1 MTAAA
6 SEVPHEFDAS
16 WIDRAVQRS
25 VRLPAWLS
33 GLILAAV
40 LGLGWLA
47 VHASGGTHTSTPH
60 LFYLPIVLAT
70 LPFGLRGSLTTA
82 AVATV
87 LCGPLMPLVVSTGQ
101 PQEIGGWL
109 VRGAMFVAVG
119 CVASLALQLRQ
130 DTYERQLTTELR
142 EALAPSLE
150 PAPGH
155 DPALAELVDR
165 VLDERLLNAVYQPIY
180 SFADGRLLAVE
191 ALARFDVEPYR
202 TPDRW
207 FAAAHAAGR
216 GVELELLAIEAAM
229 DGARGL
235 PAEVDLSVNASP
247 ASLGEA
253 RLHALL
259 RNAGRRVVIEITE
272 HAVIEDYPLLQGSVA
287 QLRALGA
294 KIAVDDAGAGFAS
307 LRHVVQLAPDTIKLD
322 MSLTQDLAASPLRRA
337 LAGALI
343 EFAHSSGANLVV
355 EGIEEQA
362 DLSAWCGLGAYAVQ
376 GYLVGRPGPLPAADL
391 SPVVEALHRG
401 RQGPVTRS
409 A

>member
-1 MTAAA
+1 
-6 SEVPHEFDAS
+6 
-16 WIDRAVQRS
+16 
-25 VRLPAWLS
+25 
-33 GLILAAV
+33 
-40 LGLGWLA
+40 
-47 VHASGGTHTSTPH
+47 
-60 LFYLPIVLAT
+60 
-70 LPFGLRGSLTTA
+70 
-82 AVATV
+82 
-87 LCGPLMPLVVSTGQ
+87 
-101 PQEIGGWL
+101 
-109 VRGAMFVAVG
+109 
-119 CVASLALQLRQ
+119 
-130 DTYERQLTTELR
+130 
-142 EALAPSLE
+142 
-150 PAPGH
+150 
-155 DPALAELVDR
+155 
-165 VLDERLLNAVYQPIY
+165 
-180 SFADGRLLAVE
+180 
-191 ALARFDVEPYR
+191 VEPYR

-207 FAAAHAAGR
+207 FAAAHAEGR
-216 GVELELLAIEAAM
+216 GVELELLAIETAL

-235 PAEVDLSVNASP
+235 AGEIDLSVNASP
-247 ASLGEA
+247 ATLGDA

-259 RNAGRRVVIEITE
+259 TSVGRRVVIEITE

-343 EFAHSSGANLVV
+343 EFAHTSGADLVV

-362 DLSAWCGLGAYAVQ
+362 DLSAWSGLGAYAVQ
-376 GYLVGRPGPLPAADL
+376 GYLVGRPGPLPAALL